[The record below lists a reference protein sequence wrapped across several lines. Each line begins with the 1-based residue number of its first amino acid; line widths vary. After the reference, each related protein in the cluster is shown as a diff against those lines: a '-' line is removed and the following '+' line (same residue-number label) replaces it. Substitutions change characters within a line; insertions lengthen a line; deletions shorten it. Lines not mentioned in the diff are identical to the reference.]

1 MKEFKQTLKF
11 LHIFMITVS
20 IVIIVRLIIMILYE
34 ISSYIIITQFVA
46 KSLLVSL
53 YLSELALVVMMSM
66 SIKETTKT

>member
-46 KSLLVSL
+46 NSLLVSL